1 MSYRLLSYVLKG
13 QPRAGLLV
21 NEAVYDLAAATR
33 NAAWSSVLAVL
44 NDWPKAK
51 AALAKAAKATR
62 AKGLPLAK
70 TKLLAP
76 ILYPGNIYCAGA
88 NYKDHVAEM
97 DRAQGREPGPTMKD
111 RGEKPWHF
119 VKTSKSSVVGPGA
132 KVKLP
137 AFSKAVDW
145 EVELAAVI
153 GKRAKDVS
161 VDKALDCVAGYTIA
175 NDLSARDV
183 MRREGNPP
191 TSPFH
196 YDWVSQKCFDGAC
209 PLGPWIVMFAER
221 MTALQRSLSCRS
233 TSAISRG
240 VLPTGS
246 ACISVSR
253 RLKSGSC
260 TARAIPADSLFAMSA
275 GVPGGATYA
284 IHVSEWKPGRRS
296 AIAGTS
302 GNAATRFS
310 PPTPSSLSLLAFTCG
325 IAVIR
330 LSNISST

>member
-1 MSYRLLSYVLKG
+1 MSYRLLSYVSKG

-119 VKTSKSSVVGPGA
+119 VKTSRSSVVGPGA
-132 KVKLP
+132 KVRLP

-153 GKRAKDVS
+153 GRRAKDVP
-161 VDKALDCVAGYTIA
+161 VEKALDCVAGYTIA
-175 NDLSARDV
+175 NDLSARDA
-183 MRREGNPP
+183 MRRDKNPP

-196 YDWVSQKCFDGAC
+196 YDWVSQKCFDGSC
-209 PLGPWIVMFAER
+209 PLGPWIVPAGDIRDPHKLGIKPWLNGELMQDSHTSKLIFDTAEQIA
-221 MTALQRSLSCRS
+221 MLS
-233 TSAISRG
+233 SRVRLHPG
-240 VLPTGS
+240 DLVLTG
-246 ACISVSR
+246 
-253 RLKSGSC
+253 
-260 TARAIPADSLFAMSA
+260 TPA
-275 GVPGGATYA
+275 GVGMGRGRFL
-284 IHVSEWKPGRRS
+284 KPGDAVRLW
-296 AIAGTS
+296 IEEIGELNHT
-302 GNAATRFS
+302 
-310 PPTPSSLSLLAFTCG
+310 LA
-325 IAVIR
+325 
-330 LSNISST
+330 

>member
-1 MSYRLLSYVLKG
+1 MSYRLLSYVSKG

-209 PLGPWIVMFAER
+209 PLGPWIVPASEIRDPHNLGIKLWIGDELMQDSNTGQMIFDTAEQIA
-221 MTALQRSLSCRS
+221 MLSRASRCS
-233 TSAISRG
+233 PATSSSPAPPPASAWAASASCS
-240 VLPTGS
+240 PAS
-246 ACISVSR
+246 ACACGSKASVSSR
-253 RLKSGSC
+253 
-260 TARAIPADSLFAMSA
+260 
-275 GVPGGATYA
+275 
-284 IHVSEWKPGRRS
+284 
-296 AIAGTS
+296 
-302 GNAATRFS
+302 
-310 PPTPSSLSLLAFTCG
+310 TP
-325 IAVIR
+325 
-330 LSNISST
+330 